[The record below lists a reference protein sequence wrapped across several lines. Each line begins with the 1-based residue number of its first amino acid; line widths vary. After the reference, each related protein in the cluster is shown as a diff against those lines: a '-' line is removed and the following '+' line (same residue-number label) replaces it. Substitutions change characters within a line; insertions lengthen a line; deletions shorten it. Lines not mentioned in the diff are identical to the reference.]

1 MKVRW
6 VKQRLHKELDDVRE
20 EEDNIG
26 DGLALDFEVD
36 SDSVVHVIQPKGY
49 PTTARAPYWDLYKP
63 VCSTFH
69 ALDCRSLFKC
79 LIILISTADEQVFG
93 EFWQ

>member
-36 SDSVVHVIQPKGY
+36 SDSVAHS
-49 PTTARAPYWDLYKP
+49 APWDLPTY
-63 VCSTFH
+63 
-69 ALDCRSLFKC
+69 A
-79 LIILISTADEQVFG
+79 
-93 EFWQ
+93 

>member
-1 MKVRW
+1 MNLSMRCYRKLAFVCFAIGNGSSPIYQDESAMKVRW

-49 PTTARAPYWDLYKP
+49 PQ
-63 VCSTFH
+63 H
-69 ALDCRSLFKC
+69 
-79 LIILISTADEQVFG
+79 
-93 EFWQ
+93 

>member
-1 MKVRW
+1 MGLSMLCYQKLAFVCFAIGNGSSPIYQDESAMKVRW

-49 PTTARAPYWDLYKP
+49 HHHCPCTLLGL
-63 VCSTFH
+63 V
-69 ALDCRSLFKC
+69 
-79 LIILISTADEQVFG
+79 
-93 EFWQ
+93 